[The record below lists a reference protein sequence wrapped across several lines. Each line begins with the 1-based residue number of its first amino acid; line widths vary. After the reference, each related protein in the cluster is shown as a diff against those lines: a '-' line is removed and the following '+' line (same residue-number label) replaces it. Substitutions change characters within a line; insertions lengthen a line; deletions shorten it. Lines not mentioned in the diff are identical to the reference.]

1 MLQKGCSMVLS
12 ALLILLG
19 IIQPP
24 LSFAQERNEYTIAV
38 LDLNADGIS
47 ESEARTLSANLRGQV
62 IEIVSSEAFR
72 EATGVQYTVIERSQM
87 DKIFEQFDI
96 QNIGCTDLSCAVEFG
111 KMLST
116 ERIIIGSIG
125 LVGKT
130 YSIQARI
137 VDVESSKIIAV
148 SSYVFTGQRD
158 NLLTTGIPTVANE
171 LMYGKKKKS
180 RKIYYIV
187 GGVVLLGGVAAA
199 VLSGGSGD
207 GGVKPGTT
215 GEIVFTIPDPSE

>member
-1 MLQKGCSMVLS
+1 MAQRIISVLLS
-12 ALLILLG
+12 AILPLMG
-19 IIQPP
+19 FVQPR
-24 LSFAQERNEYTIAV
+24 LSCAQEKNEYTIAI

-62 IEIVSSEAFR
+62 IEIVSSDAFR
-72 EATGVQYTVIERSQM
+72 AATDVQYNVIERSQM

-96 QNIGCTDLSCAVEFG
+96 QNTGCTDLSCAVEFG

-125 LVGKT
+125 LVGET

-137 VDVESSKIIAV
+137 VDVESTKIIAV

-158 NLLTTGIPTVANE
+158 NLLITGIPTVANE

-180 RKIYYIV
+180 RKTLYIV
-187 GGVVLLGGVAAA
+187 AGVVLLGGVAAA

-207 GGVKPGTT
+207 GGGEPGTT